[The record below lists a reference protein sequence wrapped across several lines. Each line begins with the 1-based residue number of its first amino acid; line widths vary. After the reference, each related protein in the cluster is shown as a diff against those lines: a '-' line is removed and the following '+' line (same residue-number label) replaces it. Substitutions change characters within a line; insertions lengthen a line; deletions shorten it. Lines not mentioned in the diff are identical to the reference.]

1 MNEEIIEE
9 IESSSEE
16 KTSTLEEKEMTTWL
30 IFLISGK
37 KYAVRSSDVVEIISD
52 LQVYKLPFM
61 PKYIEGV
68 LNRRGDPFTVINP
81 NLIINQ
87 DADAASPEKS
97 IFMIFKRSDDQLA
110 LHISDILLFTKK
122 DIKKCKNA
130 YRNYDIIIIIS
141 NAVGFLLGAGSTA
154 IITSAKGLAPFDP
167 ITFTLIEIQ
176 SVATGFMCYP
186 INYVLVKRI
195 YMAGEMR
202 KIGIKLS
209 ENLQR
214 VQNVAMWASIDASII
229 NMITVPYGLILN
241 SKQNSF
247 NTFLIYC
254 LIGWITS
261 LIEFFIVFRVITK
274 TIQKTEKTIST
285 NLLAETTTLA
295 KATKQSAENSQNQT
309 AAVKEIVATM
319 HDSTE
324 LANDIGE
331 KIKEVTSLAEQSR
344 DAVIS
349 GNKALQKNVDELLNI
364 KNTNMLTIYGIKELN
379 KKINGIWD
387 IVSIIN
393 NVADKT
399 KIIAFNAELEATNS
413 GEAGKNF
420 HVVAT
425 EIRRLSDNI
434 IDSIKEIREII
445 TEIQKASDTLIQ
457 DSEKGTA
464 QIDSGCESAHALENK
479 FESIMQSSIT
489 TADSSHKILS
499 NVEQLTG
506 ASEQIFITMQ
516 EIAKGI
522 ESFSK
527 NTASISSSSSQTV
540 KEIASIL

>member
-1 MNEEIIEE
+1 MKTFKRYFWTICATTYAGVFFLRIFHYGFIYEKPIEIITGCVPTV
-9 IESSSEE
+9 II
-16 KTSTLEEKEMTTWL
+16 TF
-30 IFLISGK
+30 FLIIFFSIFQWPLLKGFDKIIEKGK
-37 KYAVRSSDVVEIISD
+37 K
-52 LQVYKLPFM
+52 
-61 PKYIEGV
+61 
-68 LNRRGDPFTVINP
+68 
-81 NLIINQ
+81 
-87 DADAASPEKS
+87 
-97 IFMIFKRSDDQLA
+97 DQNSL
-110 LHISDILLFTKK
+110 TKK
-122 DIKKCKNA
+122 DIAKLMKAYKK
-130 YRNYDIIIIIS
+130 YDIIIIIA

-154 IITSAKGLAPFDP
+154 IISSVKGLAPFNP

-176 SVATGFMCYP
+176 SVATGFMCYTV
-186 INYVLVKRI
+186 NYVLVKRI

-202 KIGIKLS
+202 SVGVKLS
-209 ENLQR
+209 ENLSR

-229 NMITVPYGLILN
+229 NMMTVPYGIILN
-241 SKQNSF
+241 STANGYKHF
-247 NTFLIYC
+247 IVYC
-254 LIGWITS
+254 LIGWVTS
-261 LIEFFIVFRVITK
+261 LFEFFIVFRVITK
-274 TIQKTEKTIST
+274 TIQKSEKSISS
-285 NLLAETTTLA
+285 NLLAETITLA
-295 KATKQSAENSQNQT
+295 EATKQSAENSQNQT

-349 GNKALQKNVDELLNI
+349 GNQALQKNVDELLNI
-364 KNTNMLTIYGIKELN
+364 KNTNMLTIDGIKELN
-379 KKINGIWD
+379 AKINGIWD
-387 IVSIIN
+387 IISIIN

-399 KIIAFNAELEATNS
+399 KIIAFNAELEASNS

-434 IDSIKEIREII
+434 IDSIKEIRDII

-464 QIDSGCESAHALENK
+464 QIDSGCESAHDLENK

-489 TADSSHKILS
+489 TADSSNKILS

-506 ASEQIFITMQ
+506 ASEQIFITLQ

-522 ESFSK
+522 ESFSQ
-527 NTASISSSSSQTV
+527 NTASISSSSETV
-540 KEIASIL
+540 KEIASRL

>member
-1 MNEEIIEE
+1 MKTFKRYFWTICATTYAGVFFLRIFHYGFIYEKPAEIILGCVPTV
-9 IESSSEE
+9 II
-16 KTSTLEEKEMTTWL
+16 TF
-30 IFLISGK
+30 FLIIFFSIFQWPLLKGFDKIIEKGK
-37 KYAVRSSDVVEIISD
+37 K
-52 LQVYKLPFM
+52 
-61 PKYIEGV
+61 
-68 LNRRGDPFTVINP
+68 
-81 NLIINQ
+81 
-87 DADAASPEKS
+87 
-97 IFMIFKRSDDQLA
+97 DQNSL
-110 LHISDILLFTKK
+110 TKK
-122 DIKKCKNA
+122 DIAKLMKAYKK
-130 YRNYDIIIIIS
+130 YDIIIIIA

-154 IITSAKGLAPFDP
+154 IISSLKGLAPFNP

-176 SVATGFMCYP
+176 SVATGFMCYTV
-186 INYVLVKRI
+186 NYVLVKRI

-202 KIGIKLS
+202 SVGVKLS
-209 ENLQR
+209 ENLSR

-229 NMITVPYGLILN
+229 NMMTVPYGIILN
-241 SKQNSF
+241 STANGYKHF
-247 NTFLIYC
+247 IVYC
-254 LIGWITS
+254 LIGWVTS
-261 LIEFFIVFRVITK
+261 LFEFFIVFRVITK
-274 TIQKTEKTIST
+274 TIQRSEKSISS
-285 NLLAETTTLA
+285 NLLAETITLA
-295 KATKQSAENSQNQT
+295 EATKQSAENSQNQT

-349 GNKALQKNVDELLNI
+349 GNQALQKNVDELLNI
-364 KNTNMLTIYGIKELN
+364 KNTNMLTIDGIKELN
-379 KKINGIWD
+379 AKINGIWD
-387 IVSIIN
+387 IISIIN

-399 KIIAFNAELEATNS
+399 KIIAFNAELEASNS

-434 IDSIKEIREII
+434 IDSIKEIRDII

-464 QIDSGCESAHALENK
+464 QIDSGCESAHDLENK

-489 TADSSHKILS
+489 TADSSNKILS

-506 ASEQIFITMQ
+506 ASEQIFITLQ

-522 ESFSK
+522 ESFSQ
-527 NTASISSSSSQTV
+527 NTASISSSSETV
-540 KEIASIL
+540 KEIASRL

>member
-1 MNEEIIEE
+1 MKTFKRYFWTICATTYAGVFFLRIFHYGFIYEKPAEIILGCVPTV
-9 IESSSEE
+9 II
-16 KTSTLEEKEMTTWL
+16 TF
-30 IFLISGK
+30 FLILFFSIFQWPLLKGFDKIIEKGK
-37 KYAVRSSDVVEIISD
+37 KDKNS
-52 LQVYKLPFM
+52 L
-61 PKYIEGV
+61 
-68 LNRRGDPFTVINP
+68 
-81 NLIINQ
+81 
-87 DADAASPEKS
+87 
-97 IFMIFKRSDDQLA
+97 
-110 LHISDILLFTKK
+110 TKK
-122 DIKKCKNA
+122 DIAKLMKAYKK
-130 YRNYDIIIIIS
+130 YDIIIIIA

-154 IITSAKGLAPFDP
+154 IISSLKGLAPFNP

-176 SVATGFMCYP
+176 SVATGFMCYTV
-186 INYVLVKRI
+186 NYVLVKRI

-202 KIGIKLS
+202 SVGVKLS
-209 ENLQR
+209 ENLSR

-229 NMITVPYGLILN
+229 NMMTVPYGIILN
-241 SKQNSF
+241 STANGYKHF
-247 NTFLIYC
+247 IVYC
-254 LIGWITS
+254 LIGWVTS
-261 LIEFFIVFRVITK
+261 LFEFFIVFRVITK
-274 TIQKTEKTIST
+274 TIQKSEKSISA
-285 NLLAETTTLA
+285 NLLAETITLA
-295 KATKQSAENSQNQT
+295 EATKQSAENSQNQT

-349 GNKALQKNVDELLNI
+349 GNQALQKNVDELLNI
-364 KNTNMLTIYGIKELN
+364 KNTNMLTIDGIKELN
-379 KKINGIWD
+379 AKINGIWD
-387 IVSIIN
+387 IISIIN

-399 KIIAFNAELEATNS
+399 KIIAFNAELEASNS

-434 IDSIKEIREII
+434 IDSIKEIRDII

-464 QIDSGCESAHALENK
+464 QIDSGCESAHDLENK

-489 TADSSHKILS
+489 TADSSNKILS

-506 ASEQIFITMQ
+506 ASEQIFITLQ

-522 ESFSK
+522 ESFSQ
-527 NTASISSSSSQTV
+527 NTASISSSSETV
-540 KEIASIL
+540 KEIASRL

>member
-1 MNEEIIEE
+1 MKTFKRYFWTICATTYAGVFFLRIFHYGFIYEKPIEIITGCVPTV
-9 IESSSEE
+9 II
-16 KTSTLEEKEMTTWL
+16 TF
-30 IFLISGK
+30 FLIIFFSIFQWPLLKGFDKIIEKGK
-37 KYAVRSSDVVEIISD
+37 K
-52 LQVYKLPFM
+52 
-61 PKYIEGV
+61 
-68 LNRRGDPFTVINP
+68 
-81 NLIINQ
+81 
-87 DADAASPEKS
+87 
-97 IFMIFKRSDDQLA
+97 DQNSL
-110 LHISDILLFTKK
+110 TKK
-122 DIKKCKNA
+122 DIAKLMKAYKK
-130 YRNYDIIIIIS
+130 YDIIIIIA

-154 IITSAKGLAPFDP
+154 IISSLKGLAPFNP

-176 SVATGFMCYP
+176 SVATGFMCYTV
-186 INYVLVKRI
+186 NYVLVKRI

-202 KIGIKLS
+202 SVGVKLS
-209 ENLQR
+209 ENLSR

-229 NMITVPYGLILN
+229 NMMTVPYGIILN
-241 SKQNSF
+241 STANGYKHF
-247 NTFLIYC
+247 IVYC
-254 LIGWITS
+254 LIGWVTS
-261 LIEFFIVFRVITK
+261 LFEFFIVFRVITK
-274 TIQKTEKTIST
+274 TIQKSEKSISS
-285 NLLAETTTLA
+285 NLLAETITLA
-295 KATKQSAENSQNQT
+295 EATKQSAENSQNQT

-349 GNKALQKNVDELLNI
+349 GNQALQKNVDELLNI
-364 KNTNMLTIYGIKELN
+364 KNTNMLTIDGIKELN
-379 KKINGIWD
+379 AKINGIWD
-387 IVSIIN
+387 IISIIN

-399 KIIAFNAELEATNS
+399 KIIAFNAELEASNS

-434 IDSIKEIREII
+434 IDSIKEIRDII

-464 QIDSGCESAHALENK
+464 QIDSGCESAHDLENK

-489 TADSSHKILS
+489 TADSSNKILS

-506 ASEQIFITMQ
+506 ASEQIFITLQ

-522 ESFSK
+522 ESFSQ
-527 NTASISSSSSQTV
+527 NTASISSSSETV
-540 KEIASIL
+540 KEIASRL